1 MQQTENQVAP
11 SVAFDSTSDS
21 VGIVP
26 LDDQIL
32 AQVVGGVAALGPG
45 AGWLV
50 SSSGPGNGW

>member
-1 MQQTENQVAP
+1 MQQTQNQVAP
-11 SVAFDSTSDS
+11 SVAPASTPES

-32 AQVVGGVAALGPG
+32 AQVVGGVSFVGPG

-50 SSSGPGNGW
+50 CQGPGTGW